1 MENKILSCTSATA
14 LQHNVCEADYN
25 SAFQQDYTWSRLWS
39 ENYVSEMMENNFNVC
54 LLYFFFQIKAYFL
67 LTMC

>member
-25 SAFQQDYTWSRLWS
+25 SAFQQDLYT
-39 ENYVSEMMENNFNVC
+39 
-54 LLYFFFQIKAYFL
+54 IKASGVR
-67 LTMC
+67 TM